1 MTAIHLLKPHRHAGR
16 DYPAGAALTL
26 PPLKAQWLIGIGV
39 ATAANPVHLAPAPDS
54 SPRPR
59 RVGAAPRGRPGQA
72 QGPAPTSTTE
82 TASE

>member
-26 PPLKAQWLIGIGV
+26 PARKAQWLIGIGV

-59 RVGAAPRGRPGQA
+59 RAKHGQGERA
-72 QGPAPTSTTE
+72 QGEGDA
-82 TASE
+82 A